1 MNELLSASRT
11 NRINTNKGREY
22 GFSMT
27 CSNWPDAIA
36 SS

>member
-1 MNELLSASRT
+1 MNERLPASRT
-11 NRINTNKGREY
+11 NRINTNKDRED

-27 CSNWPDAIA
+27 CSNWRDAIA